1 MKGVNDMAKVSTSI
15 SIDYEVREKAL
26 PILNELGLDLSTAV
40 GMFLRKTIRDQGIPF
55 DVTLNVPNADTRA
68 ALQEFWDM
76 KEHPEKYKR
85 YRSFKDALQ
94 EALEDA

>member
-1 MKGVNDMAKVSTSI
+1 MAKVSTSI
-15 SIDYEVREKAL
+15 SIDADVREKAL

-40 GMFLRKTIRDQGIPF
+40 GMFLRQTIRDRGIPF
-55 DVTLNVPNADTRA
+55 EVTLNVPNADTRA
-68 ALQEFWDM
+68 ALQEYQDM

-85 YRSFKDALQ
+85 YGSFQEALQ